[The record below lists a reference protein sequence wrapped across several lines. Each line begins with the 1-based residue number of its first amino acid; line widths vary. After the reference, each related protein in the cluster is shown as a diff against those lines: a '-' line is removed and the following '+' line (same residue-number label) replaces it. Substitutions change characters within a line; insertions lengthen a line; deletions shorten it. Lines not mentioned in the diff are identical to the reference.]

1 MICDE
6 QSPSASARL
15 RPGHGVEGTRARGR
29 WGRLSSRIKRCR
41 VVGGER
47 GRMTFQRREPAAV
60 TLPGDPGSHPKPRG
74 YQAPP
79 TRWGEKVISPPWS
92 SPQAPTFS
100 LIMKQPPDR
109 RTLWFILQNPC
120 QHFCKLSVL
129 PGHSHLS
136 SSETREDRE
145 VVLDPRRPRT
155 RDSYRQCGISHGTL
169 GRKHW

>member
-1 MICDE
+1 MICDG
-6 QSPSASARL
+6 QSPSASAWL

-100 LIMKQPPDR
+100 QIMKQPPDR
-109 RTLWFILQNPC
+109 RTLRFILQNPLPAFL
-120 QHFCKLSVL
+120 QTISVARAQ
-129 PGHSHLS
+129 S
-136 SSETREDRE
+136 SFLVRNQG
-145 VVLDPRRPRT
+145 RPRSCPGPKKT
-155 RDSYRQCGISHGTL
+155 EET
-169 GRKHW
+169 